1 MASAKPPAA
10 AAAAADD
17 LTEIDFFT
25 LLFNRPCPPPTWWV
39 GEAIARRTSH
49 IELRA
54 AAAAC
59 LLAPPLGLE
68 IGNPPYLPSLPR
80 LAKAWREA
88 VNQHHLFLPIPDG
101 MRTAVVM
108 LKTLNAAVDC
118 LESGPGGRRAGEA
131 ALVPELLDARA
142 DGARLVQTLRDH
154 GIPLSAVNY
163 RLSPAEKA
171 DLQRQVDDV
180 HERCATRAAARSTA
194 PAPAKPARAAAV
206 AAPPPAAREVRRVE
220 SARRKR
226 PDPRGDDCSLGWL

>member
-1 MASAKPPAA
+1 MVSAKPP
-10 AAAAADD
+10 AAAADD
-17 LTEIDFFT
+17 LTEIDWFT

-39 GEAIARRTSH
+39 GEAISRRTSH

-88 VNQHHLFLPIPDG
+88 ANQHHLFLPIPDG

-142 DGARLVQTLRDH
+142 DGARLVQALRDH

-180 HERCATRAAARSTA
+180 HARAAAPAEPVRRQAEPRAKPAKRKPAAARAEEQPAAPAA
-194 PAPAKPARAAAV
+194 PAPAPKTSFA
-206 AAPPPAAREVRRVE
+206 
-220 SARRKR
+220 S
-226 PDPRGDDCSLGWL
+226 WLE

>member
-1 MASAKPPAA
+1 MASAKPPAAA

-171 DLQRQVDDV
+171 DPQRQVDDV
-180 HERCATRAAARSTA
+180 HERCAIRAAAKAAA
-194 PAPAKPARAAAV
+194 PAPAKSRKAEPKTTPRPRRSKQEPPKVSAAD
-206 AAPPPAAREVRRVE
+206 VE
-220 SARRKR
+220 LT
-226 PDPRGDDCSLGWL
+226 PDKWLF